1 MNTATKVI
9 VRIQYSGMSC
19 ENTVPNT
26 PGNAAHTLSVMYARH
41 GITPSPNNPLTGR
54 VKLTGSRVKASI
66 IPVD

>member
-1 MNTATKVI
+1 
-9 VRIQYSGMSC
+9 MSC

-66 IPVD
+66 IPID

>member
-1 MNTATKVI
+1 MSTARNVI
-9 VRIQYSGMSC
+9 VRIQYSGISC

-41 GITPSPNNPLTGR
+41 GITPSPTNPLAGR

-66 IPVD
+66 IPID